1 MASNG
6 NPRYLRLKANYCNSF
21 LETAR
26 TKFPEGHWA
35 GLSGAIW
42 RDYEVSISKA
52 TLSRILTGNRGE
64 YEKVK
69 AICDYYDKIL
79 LDACESYEGRLSTE
93 WSDIDQLVESVRQ
106 QIRFSFENINPAS
119 DRDQSSWV
127 RENFVE
133 LDMVE
138 VDKLPSEYPALNREV
153 LQNSQPDFED
163 EFDRIGLRLLRGVKT
178 TGSKLLL
185 KYPRLSVYGEPGS
198 GKSSYLQ
205 SIALRCRAGE
215 YLADYVPIFIEIR
228 HYSASVGVA
237 TIRTFIDEILADLGA
252 SAQQSEEILSA
263 GRALFL
269 FDGLDE
275 APEAQRSSIQFMIQ
289 EILSDYIDCKFI
301 CTSRLGAVFHLR
313 GVQKVVIS
321 PFYSKKQIP
330 EFVTRWFAYY
340 GNDPAAAVAMLEKL
354 YSPRYKG
361 IREIARRP
369 VLLNLLCLTYDH
381 NGDFPDQR
389 IGVFASGL
397 SALARRLEPDKSSA
411 IVSAPYFREN
421 DIKNILA
428 RIASYFFVY
437 LSEQILF
444 DARDIE
450 RIIQDYCKEVHSIN
464 PDRVDSNVIL
474 RGIEQFNGL
483 LVRWGEIYCSFS
495 HLTYQEYFT
504 AEHLVRTDQ
513 YTDVYRYLPD
523 RRWSFVI
530 ELVSELV
537 PRQRAW
543 DFFVGFKNSVDSY
556 INADMRLVAFLRKL
570 DRAATFVAY
579 TENSDRSHVQ
589 VLIRAWY
596 FAFAL
601 EYTEGITS
609 LNAPSRRFDLPDLH
623 FAPSLVDAAIL
634 RGHKELYRA
643 YHCCSAINQTS
654 TLRRCFQRLQDFFRD
669 DSQRQDII
677 DGWLHLIEE
686 QRVRYDSQEDWWEAK
701 RHRWQEKIANLL
713 NTLGLPYIYG
723 LNDEQIRRLRT
734 YHRITR
740 LLSTCINCSNLPDDR
755 FAEIADSMLRLTSLP
770 PSPRPDLPDFA

>member
-1 MASNG
+1 MASNE
-6 NPRYLRLKANYCNSF
+6 NPRYLKLKANYCNEF
-21 LETAR
+21 LEAA
-26 TKFPEGHWA
+26 KKEFPEGHYA
-35 GLSGAIW
+35 GLSNAIK
-42 RDYEVSISKA
+42 RSCQVSISKA
-52 TLSRILTGNRGE
+52 TLARILSGNRGE
-64 YEKVK
+64 HAKVE
-69 AICDYYDKIL
+69 AICDYYDKLL
-79 LDACESYEGRLSTE
+79 LDACESYEGQLSAE
-93 WSDIDQLVESVRQ
+93 SSDIDQLVDSVRKQ
-106 QIRFSFENINPAS
+106 VRFSFENINPAS

-127 RENFVE
+127 RDNFVE

-138 VDKLPSEYPALNREV
+138 VEKLPSEYPALNREV
-153 LQNSQPDFED
+153 LQNSQQDFED
-163 EFDRIGLRLLRGVKT
+163 EFDRIGLRLLRGNRT
-178 TGSKLLL
+178 TGTALLE
-185 KYPRLSVYGEPGS
+185 KHQRVSVYGEPGS

-215 YLADYVPIFIEIR
+215 ALSSYVPIFIEIR

-237 TIRTFIDEILADLGA
+237 TIRTFIDEILAAWGA
-252 SAQQSEEILSA
+252 NALQAEDILSA

-289 EILSDYIDCKFI
+289 EILSDYVDCKFI

-330 EFVTRWFAYY
+330 EFITRWFDYY
-340 GNDPAAAVAMLEKL
+340 GTEPSSSNSMLEKL

-397 SALARRLEPDKSSA
+397 SALARRLQPDEGST
-411 IVSAPYFREN
+411 IVSAPYFREQ

-428 RIASYFFVY
+428 RIASYFFVH
-437 LSEQILF
+437 LNEQILF
-444 DARDIE
+444 DVRDIE

-464 PDRVDSNVIL
+464 PDKVDSHVII

-483 LVRWGEIYCSFS
+483 LVRWGEMYCSFS

-504 AEHLVRTDQ
+504 AEHLVRTDA
-513 YTDVYRYLPD
+513 YTDVYRYLAD

-537 PRQRAW
+537 PRQVAW
-543 DFFVGFKNSVDSY
+543 DFFVGFKVSVDNY
-556 INADMRLVAFLRKL
+556 VNGDMRLVAFLSKL

-579 TENSDRSHVQ
+579 TDHSDRSHVQ

-601 EYTEGITS
+601 EDIEGITS
-609 LNAPSRRFDLPDLH
+609 FNTHSRRFDLPDLH
-623 FAPSLVDAAIL
+623 FATSMVDAAIL
-634 RGHKELYRA
+634 RGHRELYRA
-643 YHCCSAINQTS
+643 YHCCSEPDQP
-654 TLRRCFQRLQDFFRD
+654 LKLKRCFQKLQDFFRD
-669 DSQRQDII
+669 DGQRQDII
-677 DGWLHLIEE
+677 AGWLHLIEE
-686 QRVRYDSQEDWWEAK
+686 QRIRYDNQADWWEAK
-701 RHRWQEKIANLL
+701 RYRWQEKIANLL

-723 LNDEQIRRLRT
+723 LNSEQVKRLRT
-734 YHRITR
+734 YYRITR